1 MYGSPME
8 WNAAI
13 EAVVYEL
20 ARRNGESPMDRGA
33 RLRLRLL
40 ELAEDTS
47 FEDAFERLAQE
58 RGYRN
63 EESGE
68 ECLARVETF
77 ALGSA
82 VLGDGSPRGLASLG
96 AIAQRAILP
105 GKGIAA

>member
-20 ARRNGESPMDRGA
+20 ARHNGESPLDRGA
-33 RLRLRLL
+33 ALRRRVL
-40 ELAEDTS
+40 ELAEDAG
-47 FEDAFERLAQE
+47 FADAFELLASE
-58 RGYRN
+58 RGFRN

-68 ECLARVETF
+68 ECLARVETL

-82 VLGDGSPRGLASLG
+82 VLAS
-96 AIAQRAILP
+96 
-105 GKGIAA
+105 

>member
-1 MYGSPME
+1 ME

-33 RLRLRLL
+33 QLRLRVL
-40 ELAEDTS
+40 ELADDAGSGPSDAPWDSLTAR
-47 FEDAFERLAQE
+47 FAYAFERLAHE

-68 ECLARVETF
+68 ECLARVESL

-82 VLGDGSPRGLASLG
+82 VLA
-96 AIAQRAILP
+96 
-105 GKGIAA
+105 

>member
-20 ARRNGESPMDRGA
+20 ARHNGESPMDRGA
-33 RLRLRLL
+33 QLRLRVL
-40 ELAEDTS
+40 ELADDAG
-47 FEDAFERLAQE
+47 FAYAFERLAHE

-68 ECLARVETF
+68 ECLARVESL

-82 VLGDGSPRGLASLG
+82 VLA
-96 AIAQRAILP
+96 
-105 GKGIAA
+105 

>member
-1 MYGSPME
+1 ME

-20 ARRNGESPMDRGA
+20 ARRNGESPLDRGA
-33 RLRLRLL
+33 ALRNRVLQ
-40 ELAEDTS
+40 LADDAGL
-47 FEDAFERLAQE
+47 EDAFERFARE

-68 ECLARVETF
+68 ECLARVETLAF
-77 ALGSA
+77 GSA

-96 AIAQRAILP
+96 AIAQAAILP
-105 GKGIAA
+105 GRGVAA

>member
-8 WNAAI
+8 WNSAI

-20 ARRNGESPMDRGA
+20 ARRNGESPLDRGA
-33 RLRLRLL
+33 ALRNRVLQ
-40 ELAEDTS
+40 LAEDAGL
-47 FEDAFERLAQE
+47 EDAFELLAHE

-68 ECLARVETF
+68 ECLARVETL

-82 VLGDGSPRGLASLG
+82 VLAS
-96 AIAQRAILP
+96 
-105 GKGIAA
+105 